1 MNPAEGGA
9 PPSFG
14 ADRDWLLR
22 FAPPAQA
29 AALEALLVVEHE
41 VLASLRPGLEHQ
53 IAHLRLEWWHDELS
67 RLAAGAPRHPSTR
80 ALATAAQARTAS
92 PPMLTGLVEHARV
105 DLATVAFLSRD
116 ELDQHLGNWAV
127 SVFREA
133 ALGHPEIDGT
143 TSELRAAAERL
154 AAGAGRVVRELELLA
169 DFGRHARAG
178 RIYLPLGEPPQPH
191 QRWLASPLAAPE
203 TAELQ
208 RRQQQLAGVLR
219 QTAQTV
225 EPRHRHALRVPLLWM
240 AFSARG
246 AATAQAPRSPLR
258 RTMAAWRDA
267 LAVSRGRL
275 PQALR

>member
-1 MNPAEGGA
+1 MNRAEGGA

-22 FAPPAQA
+22 FAPPPQT
-29 AALEALLVVEHE
+29 AALEALFVVEQE

-53 IAHLRLEWWHDELS
+53 VAHLRLEWWQDELS
-67 RLAAGAPRHPSTR
+67 RLATGAARHPSTR
-80 ALATAAQARTAS
+80 ALAAAAQARTAS
-92 PPMLTGLVEHARV
+92 PAMLAGLVEHARV

-116 ELDQHLGNWAV
+116 ELDQHLGNWAA

-133 ALGHPEIDGT
+133 TLSHPDIGGT
-143 TSELRAAAERL
+143 VSELRAAAERL
-154 AAGAGRVVRELELLA
+154 AASAGRAVRELELLA
-169 DFGRHARAG
+169 DFSRHARAG

-191 QRWLASPLAAPE
+191 QRWLVSPLGAPE
-203 TAELQ
+203 AAELQ
-208 RRQQQLAGVLR
+208 RRQQQLLAALR

-225 EPRHRHALRVPLLWM
+225 EPRHRAALRVPLLWM
-240 AFSARG
+240 AFSASG
-246 AATAQAPRSPLR
+246 AATPERPRSPLR